1 MRYVVTI
8 ISTYLIFVNFGSPPH
23 YLTFKKYAK
32 KCVNFLQNIQNWAKG
47 ANIGQNFAFSL
58 QKSTPAWKKF
68 TTVGREKY
76 QLWLNT
82 AVFDEDDDDKD
93 DEDKDD
99 DDKVDDDKDDDEC
112 EQP

>member
-1 MRYVVTI
+1 MTIFDDIDDDDEEEEGIGNILYVNHFTKLMKMIMRYVVTI

-58 QKSTPAWKKF
+58 QKSTPA
-68 TTVGREKY
+68 
-76 QLWLNT
+76 
-82 AVFDEDDDDKD
+82 
-93 DEDKDD
+93 
-99 DDKVDDDKDDDEC
+99 
-112 EQP
+112 